1 MKAVVMAGGDGARLR
16 PLTVGRPKPMVPVVN
31 KTVMAHILE
40 LLRSHGITEVVV
52 TLRYLASAIQ
62 DFFEDGSN
70 LGMKLTYVVEEVPL
84 GTAGSVRNAA
94 QWLNDTFLVI
104 SGDAL
109 TDFDLT
115 EILCAH
121 KAHGAPATIT
131 LTHVPNPLEYGV
143 TIIDDNSDVVR
154 FLEKPSWGEVISDTV
169 NTGIYVLEPEVLDLI
184 PANMPYDFSKEL
196 FPAMLQ
202 AGMAIYGHVASGYW
216 CDIGNIE
223 EYRRANVDLLYGRVK
238 IAEPIGDHI
247 GGGIWVGNGVEI
259 APSAQLFGPIYLG
272 NDVKIKGNVQI
283 YGPTAI
289 RDYTV
294 VDNYSRIERSIIWR
308 NTYVGENCE
317 LRGAIISRQCSIKP
331 KVVAFEGVVLGESCT
346 LGEGCVLHA
355 DVKLWPH
362 KQVEAGAT
370 VKESIIW
377 GTQGQRALFSRFGV
391 SGTVNVDLTAEYAAK
406 LGAALGAI
414 VPKGSYVAVNRDG
427 HRSSRMLK
435 RALMSGLPGA
445 GVNVWDLSS
454 VAIPVA
460 RHFVRSHPN
469 TSAGIHVR
477 LSPFDQRVV
486 DIRFMNEQGMNLN
499 SAMERAIERN
509 FFREDFRRAF
519 LDEIGVIEEPY
530 NLLEQY
536 AEDFLHHVDGE
547 RIRQANFKVVADYS
561 HGLAGDALA
570 NIFTKLRVDVLPLNA
585 RMNETK
591 LAMLQDEFR
600 ANQQKVAKIV
610 SALGA
615 DVGIQL
621 DVGGEKIF
629 LIDDQGNIL
638 DDITAAALMAELA
651 LYANPGR
658 AVAALITL
666 PNAIETIAGWH
677 NSRVIRISNSMH
689 QMVLTPNEANILLAI
704 DGTGSY
710 IFPDFQPAVDGM
722 MATVRLLEY
731 MAARQMPLSE
741 IVRYLPQVNMAKT
754 AVPCPWEYKGK
765 VMRLLNNIYKHHHV
779 ETIDGFK
786 LHLGTEEWIHL
797 TPNPDKP
804 QFELVVEAGSQPRV
818 QELLVEYRLL
828 IQQLIEA
835 DAN

>member
-52 TLRYLASAIQ
+52 TLRYLASVIQ

-70 LGMKLTYVVEEVPL
+70 LGMKLTYVVEEAPL
-84 GTAGSVRNAA
+84 GTAGSVKNAA
-94 QWLNDTFLVI
+94 QWLDETFLVI

-115 EILCAH
+115 EILRAH
-121 KAHGAPATIT
+121 KAHGALATIT

-184 PANMPYDFSKEL
+184 PSNMPYDFSKEL
-196 FPAMLQ
+196 FPTMLQ
-202 AGMAIYGHVASGYW
+202 SGMTIYGHVASGYW

-238 IAEPIGDHI
+238 VAEPFGEHI
-247 GGGIWVGNGVEI
+247 GGGIWVGRGVEI

-294 VDNYSRIERSIIWR
+294 IDNYSRIERSIIWR

-317 LRGAIISRQCSIKP
+317 LRGTIISRQCSIKP

-362 KQVEAGAT
+362 KQVDAGAT

-414 VPKGSYVAVNRDG
+414 VPKGSYIAVNRDG

-445 GVNVWDLSS
+445 GVNVWDLSA
-454 VAIPVA
+454 VAIPVT

-469 TSAGIHVR
+469 THAGIHVR

-486 DIRFMNEQGMNLN
+486 DIRFMNDQGMNLN
-499 SAMERAIERN
+499 SATERAIERN

-536 AEDFLHHVDGE
+536 AEDFLRHVDGE

-570 NIFTKLRVDVLPLNA
+570 NIFTKLQVDVLPLNA

-600 ANQQKVAKIV
+600 ANQQKVGKIV
-610 SALGA
+610 NALGA

-629 LIDDQGNIL
+629 LIDEQGNIL
-638 DDITAAALMAELA
+638 DDITAAALMTELA

-658 AVAALITL
+658 TVAALVTL
-666 PNAIETIAGWH
+666 PNAIETIASWH
-677 NSRVIRISNSMH
+677 NSRVMRISNSMH

-741 IVRYLPQVNMAKT
+741 IVRYLPVVNMAKA
-754 AVPCPWEYKGK
+754 AVPCPWEFKGK
-765 VMRLLNNIYKHHHV
+765 VMRLLNNAYKHHHV
-779 ETIDGFK
+779 ENIDGFK
-786 LHLGTEEWIHL
+786 LHLSPEEWVYL

-804 QFELVVEAGSQPRV
+804 QFELVVEAGSPLRV
-818 QELLVEYRLL
+818 QELLTEYRSL
-828 IQQLIEA
+828 IQQFIEA
-835 DAN
+835 DTN

>member
-1 MKAVVMAGGDGARLR
+1 V
-16 PLTVGRPKPMVPVVN
+16 
-31 KTVMAHILE
+31 
-40 LLRSHGITEVVV
+40 S
-52 TLRYLASAIQ
+52 
-62 DFFEDGSN
+62 
-70 LGMKLTYVVEEVPL
+70 
-84 GTAGSVRNAA
+84 
-94 QWLNDTFLVI
+94 
-104 SGDAL
+104 
-109 TDFDLT
+109 
-115 EILCAH
+115 
-121 KAHGAPATIT
+121 
-131 LTHVPNPLEYGV
+131 
-143 TIIDDNSDVVR
+143 
-154 FLEKPSWGEVISDTV
+154 
-169 NTGIYVLEPEVLDLI
+169 
-184 PANMPYDFSKEL
+184 
-196 FPAMLQ
+196 
-202 AGMAIYGHVASGYW
+202 
-216 CDIGNIE
+216 
-223 EYRRANVDLLYGRVK
+223 
-238 IAEPIGDHI
+238 
-247 GGGIWVGNGVEI
+247 IWVGHGVEI

-283 YGPTAI
+283 YGPTVI

-294 VDNYSRIERSIIWR
+294 IDNYSRIERSIIWR

-317 LRGAIISRQCSIKP
+317 LRGTIISRQCSIKP
-331 KVVAFEGVVLGESCT
+331 KAVAFEGVVIGESCT

-377 GTQGQRALFSRFGV
+377 GTQGHRALFSRFGI

-460 RHFVRSHPN
+460 RHFVRSQPN

-486 DIRFMNEQGMNLN
+486 DIRFMNDQGMNLN
-499 SAMERAIERN
+499 STMERAIERN

-536 AEDFLHHVDGE
+536 ADDFLRHVDGE
-547 RIRQANFKVVADYS
+547 RIRQANFKIVADYS
-561 HGLAGDALA
+561 HGLAGDTLA

-600 ANQQKVAKIV
+600 ANQQKVGKIV
-610 SALGA
+610 NALGA

-629 LIDDQGNIL
+629 LIDEQGNIL
-638 DDITAAALMAELA
+638 DDITAAALMTELA

-658 AVAALITL
+658 TVAALITL
-666 PNAIETIAGWH
+666 PNAFETIASWH
-677 NSRVIRISNSMH
+677 NSRVMRISNSMH
-689 QMVLTPNEANILLAI
+689 QMVLAPNEANILLAI

-710 IFPDFQPAVDGM
+710 IFPDFHPAVDGM

-731 MAARQMPLSE
+731 MAARQLPLSE
-741 IVRYLPQVNMAKT
+741 IVRYLPTVNMAKA
-754 AVPCPWEYKGK
+754 AVPCPWEFKGK
-765 VMRLLNNIYKHHHV
+765 VMRLLNNTYKHYHV

-786 LHLGTEEWIHL
+786 LHLSPEEWVYL

-804 QFELVVEAGSQPRV
+804 QFELLTEAASPLRA
-818 QELLVEYRLL
+818 QELLGEYRQL
-828 IQQLIEA
+828 IQQFIEA
-835 DAN
+835 DGN

>member
-1 MKAVVMAGGDGARLR
+1 
-16 PLTVGRPKPMVPVVN
+16 
-31 KTVMAHILE
+31 
-40 LLRSHGITEVVV
+40 
-52 TLRYLASAIQ
+52 
-62 DFFEDGSN
+62 
-70 LGMKLTYVVEEVPL
+70 
-84 GTAGSVRNAA
+84 
-94 QWLNDTFLVI
+94 
-104 SGDAL
+104 
-109 TDFDLT
+109 
-115 EILCAH
+115 
-121 KAHGAPATIT
+121 
-131 LTHVPNPLEYGV
+131 
-143 TIIDDNSDVVR
+143 
-154 FLEKPSWGEVISDTV
+154 
-169 NTGIYVLEPEVLDLI
+169 
-184 PANMPYDFSKEL
+184 
-196 FPAMLQ
+196 
-202 AGMAIYGHVASGYW
+202 
-216 CDIGNIE
+216 
-223 EYRRANVDLLYGRVK
+223 VD
-238 IAEPIGDHI
+238 
-247 GGGIWVGNGVEI
+247 
-259 APSAQLFGPIYLG
+259 
-272 NDVKIKGNVQI
+272 
-283 YGPTAI
+283 
-289 RDYTV
+289 
-294 VDNYSRIERSIIWR
+294 
-308 NTYVGENCE
+308 
-317 LRGAIISRQCSIKP
+317 
-331 KVVAFEGVVLGESCT
+331 
-346 LGEGCVLHA
+346 
-355 DVKLWPH
+355 
-362 KQVEAGAT
+362 AGAT

-377 GTQGQRALFSRFGV
+377 GTQGQRSLFSRFGI

-460 RHFVRSHPN
+460 RHFVRNHPN

-499 SAMERAIERN
+499 STMERAIERN

-519 LDEIGVIEEPY
+519 LDEIGVIETPY

-536 AEDFLHHVDGE
+536 AEDFLRHVDGE

-629 LIDDQGNIL
+629 LIDEQGNIL
-638 DDITAAALMAELA
+638 DDITAAALMTELA

-658 AVAALITL
+658 TVAALITL
-666 PNAIETIAGWH
+666 PGSIETIAGWH
-677 NSRVIRISNSMH
+677 NSRVMRISNSMH

-741 IVRYLPQVNMAKT
+741 IVRYLPTVNMAKA
-754 AVPCPWEYKGK
+754 AVPCPWEFKGK
-765 VMRLLNNIYKHHHV
+765 VMRLLNNTYKHHHV

-786 LHLGTEEWIHL
+786 LHLSPEEWVYL

-804 QFELVVEAGSQPRV
+804 QFELLVEATSPPRV
-818 QELLVEYRLL
+818 QELLTEYRLL
-828 IQQLIEA
+828 IQRFIEA